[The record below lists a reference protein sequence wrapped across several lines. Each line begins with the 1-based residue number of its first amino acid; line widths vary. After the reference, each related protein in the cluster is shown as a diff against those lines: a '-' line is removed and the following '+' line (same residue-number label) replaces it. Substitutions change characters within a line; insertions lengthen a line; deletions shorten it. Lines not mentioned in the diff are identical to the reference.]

1 MMRFSRLFPVFLS
14 LAMVIFAPGARAQGD
29 KGSLTGHVTDSSGS
43 VLQGAEVELQ
53 PTGVTVASNQ
63 QGSYFVKDLPPGTY
77 TITVTYVGFSLFTKV
92 LHITAGQPITVDVK
106 MEVSSQRDQ
115 IIVTS
120 ERTGAEAEEINRQR
134 TADNIVQVL
143 TEDVITS
150 LPNANIADA
159 LGRLPSVTLE
169 RDEGEGKYVQIRGTE
184 PRLTNVTIDGINVPS
199 PEAGVR
205 QIKLDTIPADLVD
218 SVEINKTLQANM
230 DGDGIG
236 GSVNLVTKMA
246 EERPTIALYGSGGYT
261 PIVNGR
267 KVVETGGSVGQRFG
281 SSKKFGLL
289 VAGHYDWNGRGIDDI
304 EPVPDAIQPVAGGPI
319 TPYYDSMDI
328 REYRYNRTRWGFAST
343 ADYKLGEGSSIYVR
357 ALYSDF
363 KDYGDKW
370 VYTLNDNTNLTGGP
384 GDGSGTPKFSGS
396 SRRPDYAIGSVL
408 LGGRHDLSSTWFAWD
423 LSVARSRQLD
433 SGGNP
438 GPDYSYNPTTSSCN
452 YDPASTT
459 NQYLPQWLP
468 ICYTEAYNQAN
479 YQLKDIVLSYGL
491 SAQVNLQASG
501 AIGKRYHIGSHLA
514 TIEVGGK
521 FRNNHK
527 FDDSYTIGWDPT
539 IALPNT
545 MFLSNF
551 TNSNYYNK
559 SYPTYGPVPDYYKIL
574 AYFHANPN
582 NFTEEPYDP
591 TGATN
596 TTIGGNGGNF
606 DLVEKVSAGYVMNTV
621 DLGKFHFVA
630 GLRIE
635 GTSLFT
641 NTYTTTQPSDPT
653 LPVVPSFTPSNGSY
667 INILPSASLR
677 YAITNDS
684 GIRLVYGRGLSRPD
698 PQDIAQAYTINNLPP
713 ISASLG
719 NPNLK
724 AETANNYDLLYEK
737 YFRSLGMFQA
747 GFFYKELTNPIVDS
761 KTNPT
766 TGQFAGYVVTQPVNL
781 GSAWV
786 TGLEVAYLQHYTSLP
801 GMLGGLG
808 LSANYS
814 YTNSSTSGLE
824 SLGRSDHPAL
834 LRQAPNTWNISP
846 TYDRGRFAIRVGM
859 SYNSASI
866 YAYQYTDAATF
877 GKPGPFGDTYFYPHF
892 QLDAQGSI
900 RLAKGFTA
908 IVSGL
913 NLNNEVFGFYNGS
926 PQYVLQREFYQPT
939 FSLGVRWSPT
949 HEK

>member
-1 MMRFSRLFPVFLS
+1 MKRFSRLFPVFLL
-14 LAMVIFAPGARAQGD
+14 LAMTFLALGVHAQGD

-53 PTGVTVASNQ
+53 PTGATVATDQ

-92 LHITAGQPITVDVK
+92 LHITAGQPITVDAK

-120 ERTGAEAEEINRQR
+120 ERTGAEAEEVNRQR

-143 TEDVITS
+143 TADVITS

-169 RDEGEGKYVQIRGTE
+169 RDEGEGKYVQIRGTAPE
-184 PRLTNVTIDGINVPS
+184 LTNVTIDGINVPS
-199 PEAGVR
+199 PEPGVR

-246 EERPTIALYGSGGYT
+246 EDRPTIALFGSGGYT

-267 KVVETGGSVGQRFG
+267 KVTENSGSVGQRFG

-289 VAGHYDWNGRGIDDI
+289 FAGHYDWNGRGIDDI

-343 ADYKLGEGSSIYVR
+343 ADYKLGEGSSIYMRV
-357 ALYSDF
+357 LYSDF

-370 VYTLNDNTNLTGGP
+370 VYTLNDNSGLTGLPTDNTP
-384 GDGSGTPKFSGS
+384 GFSGS
-396 SRRPDYAIGSVL
+396 SRRPDYAIGSLL

-423 LSVARSRQLD
+423 VSVARSRQLD

-438 GPDYSYNPTTSSCN
+438 GPDYSYVGPNSACQYNPAGTT
-452 YDPASTT
+452 D
-459 NQYLPQWLP
+459 QYRPQWLP

-479 YQLKDIVLSYGL
+479 YQLQDIVLSYGL
-491 SAQVNLQASG
+491 SPQLNLQGSG
-501 AIGKRYHIGSHLA
+501 AFGKRYHIGSHLA
-514 TIEVGGK
+514 TIEIGGK

-527 FDDSYTIGWDPT
+527 FDNSYTVGWQPT
-539 IALPNT
+539 LALPNT

-551 TNSNYYNK
+551 TNSNYYNN
-559 SYPTYGPVPDYYKIL
+559 SYPAYGPVPDFYKIL
-574 AYFHANPN
+574 AYFHANPG
-582 NFTEEPYDP
+582 NFTEEAYDP
-591 TGATN
+591 NGN

-606 DLVEKVSAGYVMNTV
+606 DLVEKVSAGYVMNTI
-621 DLGKFHFVA
+621 DLGKFHVVA

-635 GTSLFT
+635 GTNLGTDTF
-641 NTYTTTQPSDPT
+641 TTTQPSDPT
-653 LPVVPSFTPSNGSY
+653 LNPVYSFTRANGSY
-667 INILPSASLR
+667 INILPSASVR
-677 YAITNDS
+677 YALTNDS

-698 PQDIAQAYTINNLPP
+698 PQDIAQAYTISNVPP

-719 NPNLK
+719 NPSLK

-737 YFRSLGMFQA
+737 YFRSIGMFQT
-747 GFFYKELTNPIVDS
+747 GVFYKDLSNPIVDS
-761 KTNPT
+761 TTFPT
-766 TGQFAGYVVTQPVNL
+766 SGQFAGYKVSQWVNL

-786 TGLEVAYLQHYTSLP
+786 GGFEVAYLQHYTSLP

-814 YTNSSTSGLE
+814 YTDSRASGLE
-824 SLGRSDHPAL
+824 SLGRSDHPPL
-834 LRQAPNTWNISP
+834 TRQAPNTWNISP
-846 TYDRGRFAIRVGM
+846 TYDRGRFSIRVGM

-866 YAYQYTDAATF
+866 YTYQYVDGAPF

-939 FSLGVRWSPT
+939 FSLGLRWSPT

>member
-1 MMRFSRLFPVFLS
+1 MKRFSRLIPIFL
-14 LAMVIFAPGARAQGD
+14 LFAASFFALNVNAQGD
-29 KGSLTGHVTDSSGS
+29 RGSLTGHVTDSSGS
-43 VLQGAEVELQ
+43 VLQGASVELQ
-53 PTGVTVASNQ
+53 PTGATVVTDQ
-63 QGSYFVKDLPPGTY
+63 QGSYFVKDLAPGTY
-77 TITVTYVGFSLFTKV
+77 TITITYVGFSLFTKV
-92 LHITAGQPITVDVK
+92 LNVTAGQIVTVDAK
-106 MEVSSQRDQ
+106 MQVSSVRDE
-115 IIVTS
+115 IVVTS

-143 TEDVITS
+143 ASDVITS

-199 PEAGVR
+199 PEPGVR

-246 EERPTIALYGSGGYT
+246 EDRPTIALYGSGGYT

-267 KVVETGGSVGQRFG
+267 GVTETGGSVGQRFG
-281 SSKKFGLL
+281 SSKRFGLL
-289 VAGHYDWNGRGIDDI
+289 LAGHYDWNGRGIDDI
-304 EPVPDAIQPVAGGPI
+304 EPTPDAIQPVAGGPI
-319 TPYYDSMDI
+319 TPYYDSMDV
-328 REYRYNRTRWGFAST
+328 REYRYNRTRWGFATT
-343 ADYKLGEGSSIYVR
+343 ADYKLGEGSSIYIR

-363 KDYGDKW
+363 MDFGDKW
-370 VYTLNDNTNLTGGP
+370 VYALNDNSGLTGGP
-384 GDGSGTPKFSGS
+384 TDGSNTPVFKSS
-396 SRRPDYAIGSVL
+396 SRRPDYAIGSFV

-423 LSVARSRQLD
+423 VSVSRSRQIA
-433 SGGNP
+433 SAGNP
-438 GPDYSYNPTTSSCN
+438 GPDFSYVGPNSGCEYNPAATT
-452 YDPASTT
+452 DP
-459 NQYLPQWLP
+459 YRPQWLP
-468 ICYTEAYNQAN
+468 ICFTEAYNQAN
-479 YQLKDIVLSYGL
+479 YQLQDIVLSYGQ
-491 SAQVNLQASG
+491 SAQLNLQATG

-514 TIEVGGK
+514 TFEIGGK

-527 FDDSYTIGWDPT
+527 YDDSYTIGWDPT
-539 IALPNT
+539 LALPNT

-559 SYPTYGPVPDYYKIL
+559 TYPTYGPVTDYYKIL

-606 DLVEKVSAGYVMNTV
+606 DLVEKVSAGYVMNTI
-621 DLGKFHFVA
+621 DLGRFHFVA

-635 GTSLFT
+635 GTNLFT
-641 NTYTTTQPSDPT
+641 STYTATQPSDPS

-667 INILPSASLR
+667 VNVLPSASLR

-698 PQDIAQAYTINNLPP
+698 PQDIAQAYTVVNIPP
-713 ISASLG
+713 ISASIG

-724 AETANNYDLLYEK
+724 AETADNYDLLYEK
-737 YFRSLGMFQA
+737 YFRSIGMFQA
-747 GFFYKELTNPIVDS
+747 GFFYKDLSNPIVTS
-761 KTNPT
+761 TTHPT
-766 TGQFAGYVVTQPVNL
+766 TGQFAGYIVTQPVNL

-786 TGLEVAYLQHYTSLP
+786 TGFEAAYLQHYTSLP
-801 GMLGGLG
+801 GMLSGLG

-814 YTNSSTSGLE
+814 YTDSSTSGLQ
-824 SLGRSDHPAL
+824 SLGRTDHPAL
-834 LRQAPNTWNISP
+834 LRQAPHTWNISP
-846 TYDRGRFAIRVGM
+846 TFDRGRFSIRVGM

-866 YAYQYTDAATF
+866 YTYQYVDGASF
-877 GKPGPFGDTYFYPHF
+877 GKSGPFGDTYFYTHY
-892 QLDAQGSI
+892 QVDAQGSI

-908 IVSGL
+908 IIYGL

-926 PQYVLQREFYQPT
+926 PQYVLQREYYQPT
-939 FSLGVRWSPT
+939 FGGGLRWSPT